1 MTQKL
6 DPEPFDQEK
15 RVTEVR
21 QGQEERPLTPA
32 PPSGESG
39 SVHREEV
46 VRDVGSER
54 RQQLNRVS
62 QLIWLLLGIADGLIA
77 LRVILKLIAA
87 NPENDFADFIYS
99 ITKPLVAPFFGIT
112 GTPTANGSVLE
123 IGSIIAMVV
132 YFFAAWIVVRL
143 ISLIFARPSARSVTV
158 EDRNRK

>member
-1 MTQKL
+1 MAQKL
-6 DPEPFDQEK
+6 DPEPFDQEQ

-21 QGQEERPLTPA
+21 HGQEEPHPTPA
-32 PPSGESG
+32 PRSGESG

-46 VRDVGSER
+46 IRDVGSEQ

-87 NPENDFADFIYS
+87 NPENDFADFIYD

>member
-6 DPEPFDQEK
+6 DPEPFDQER

-21 QGQEERPLTPA
+21 HGQEEPPPTPV
-32 PPSGESG
+32 PPSGESV

-54 RQQLNRVS
+54 RQQLDRVS

-99 ITKPLVAPFFGIT
+99 ITKPLVSPFFGIT
-112 GTPTANGSVLE
+112 GTPAANGSVLE